1 MAILHCDIILINVYQ
16 VTCIINC
23 SVFFTRAL
31 LGLIVS
37 IVWYLL
43 MFMVIS
49 LVGSGDSL
57 VPVATYW
64 GASISSHAGLSF
76 SFDTMVAFEA

>member
-1 MAILHCDIILINVYQ
+1 MFIRYEYIN
-16 VTCIINC
+16 NH

-31 LGLIVS
+31 LGLIVG

-43 MFMVIS
+43 MYMVIS

-57 VPVATYW
+57 VPVSTYW

-76 SFDTMVAFEA
+76 SFDTMVSFEA